1 MKTILRSILLVGV
14 LAFQAQ
20 AEDQT
25 VLKDQKQKISYTM
38 GMNMGNN
45 WKAQSIEVDLDMLML
60 GIKDSMGGGKT
71 LLTEQESRE
80 VIMAFQKELRTKQAE
95 KRKVQG
101 EQNQKEGEKFLAENK
116 TKAGVIE
123 LPSGLQYKVLAEGK
137 GESPKATDSATVNY
151 RGTLIDGTEFDSSA
165 KTGKPATFG
174 VNQVI
179 KGWTEALQL
188 MKPGAKWQLFIPSAL
203 AYGERGGGAKIGP
216 NATLIFEVE
225 LLSFQAGPL
234 IPAATTSSSSK
245 PVTSDIIK
253 VPSAE
258 ELKKGAKIEV
268 IKAEDA
274 EKSAEKK

>member
-1 MKTILRSILLVGV
+1 VGF
-14 LAFQAQ
+14 LACQAQ

-38 GMNMGNN
+38 GMNLGNN
-45 WKAQSIEVDLDMLML
+45 WKASGVEVDMDLVVR
-60 GIKDSMGGGKT
+60 GVKDSMSGSPT
-71 LLTEQESRE
+71 LLTEAEGRE
-80 VIMAFQKELRTKQAE
+80 IMMAFQKELRAKQTE

-101 EQNQKEGEKFLAENK
+101 EQNIKEGEKFLAENK
-116 TKAGVIE
+116 TKPGVTE

-137 GESPKATDSATVNY
+137 GESPKPTDMATVNY

-174 VNQVI
+174 INQVI

-188 MKPGAKWQLFIPSAL
+188 MKAGAKWQLVIPAAL
-203 AYGERGGGAKIGP
+203 AYGERGSGAKIGP

-225 LLSFQAGPL
+225 LLSFMAAP
-234 IPAATTSSSSK
+234 PAPTPPPAIAPANK
-245 PVTSDIIK
+245 PITSDIIK

-258 ELKKGAKIEV
+258 DLKKGAKIEV

-274 EKSAEKK
+274 EKKEGEKK